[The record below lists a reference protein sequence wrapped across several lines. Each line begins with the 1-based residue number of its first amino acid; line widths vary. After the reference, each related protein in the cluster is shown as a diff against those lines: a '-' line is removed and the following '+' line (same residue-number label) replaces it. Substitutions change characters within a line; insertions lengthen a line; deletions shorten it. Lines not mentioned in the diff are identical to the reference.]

1 MSMTTSNTKHQR
13 RRRDKRN
20 PRPVQKITVQIWV
33 GIPDKLEAKFDA
45 ACLRRDAYLQR
56 LLETEVDWL
65 NDEVSIPNSQAA
77 HDYVVEQLQSL
88 RRKPM
93 SLALDP
99 ALVEQLNAV
108 CASKRISRDAFF
120 NRVFLLL
127 AADPPLIDDLL
138 FTDRSWRAEVWTENK
153 HDGPFFQSAFY
164 PLEPNTEPFWAIRNG
179 LELRVG
185 DLGTPEHWTEPC
197 SGKSI
202 RIHRTHGGD
211 PMPLES
217 LYSIVLDKKFRGEH
231 CLASIHTC
239 LTGSCQ
245 DFLPTSGTKLRLPTC
260 WSVWGPLDAHQTRCT
275 ARSAARHPA
284 NGRSASRPLWS
295 GRT

>member
-1 MSMTTSNTKHQR
+1 
-13 RRRDKRN
+13 
-20 PRPVQKITVQIWV
+20 
-33 GIPDKLEAKFDA
+33 
-45 ACLRRDAYLQR
+45 
-56 LLETEVDWL
+56 
-65 NDEVSIPNSQAA
+65 
-77 HDYVVEQLQSL
+77 
-88 RRKPM
+88 M

-217 LYSIVLDKKFRGEH
+217 LYSIVLDKKFRGGTLLGFNTYMPDWLVPRLPAHERYQ
-231 CLASIHTC
+231 ASIAD
-239 LTGSCQ
+239 LLVS
-245 DFLPTSGTKLRLPTC
+245 LGTT
-260 WSVWGPLDAHQTRCT
+260 
-275 ARSAARHPA
+275 
-284 NGRSASRPLWS
+284 
-295 GRT
+295 